1 MILEILKD
9 KRKIKE
15 YLKDIE
21 NDLSEVIT
29 IAENKVEAVSEELP
43 A

>member
-29 IAENKVEAVSEELP
+29 IVPNKVEAVTEEVL